1 MGGNENINSLFTK
14 ESKDGKKGGN
24 DFMTRGFSIPAGAKR

>member
-1 MGGNENINSLFTK
+1 MGGNENINSLFSK
-14 ESKDGKKGGN
+14 NSKDSKKGGG